1 MAVTAAA
8 VKELREKTGLPMMD
22 CKKALTE
29 CDGDQDAAVQWLRE
43 RGAQVFEKRSGR
55 ATAFGRFG
63 LYIGLEKEAGAMVE
77 LKCESAPVTTNEEF
91 IQFADDLAAALAANP
106 ETADADALLALE
118 CPSQPGSTLNDIK
131 SDLFNRIREVFN
143 IGRMIC
149 IDNSCGGYSHN
160 AGTVSGVLLAAD
172 GSDDEAARG
181 ISQHI
186 AAMRPAGL
194 SPEDLPSDI
203 VDNERN
209 ILREAALAEGKP
221 ENIVDKM
228 VEGRMRN
235 FFAERVLTSQ
245 EYVKAENKET
255 VGDYA
260 ASVGL
265 NLKQFVHWE
274 LGDDADDSESAGEK

>member
-29 CDGDQDAAVQWLRE
+29 CDGNQEAAVQWLRE
-43 RGAQVFEKRSGR
+43 RGAQVFEKRAGR

-63 LYIGLEKEAGAMVE
+63 LYIGLDKDSGAMVE

-91 IQFADDLAAALAANP
+91 VQYANDLAEALATNP
-106 ETADADALLALE
+106 SISDADSLLALDS
-118 CPSQPGSTLNDIK
+118 PSQPGSTLGDVKN
-131 SDLFNRIREVFN
+131 DLFNRIREVFN
-143 IGRMIC
+143 IGRMIRLEGG
-149 IDNSCGGYSHN
+149 CGGYSHN

-194 SPEDLPSDI
+194 SPEDLPADI
-203 VDNERN
+203 VENERN

-228 VEGRMRN
+228 VDGRMRN

-255 VGDYA
+255 VGEYA
-260 ASVGL
+260 NTTGL
-265 NLKQFVHWE
+265 TLKQFVHWE
-274 LGDDADDSESAGEK
+274 LGEASEE